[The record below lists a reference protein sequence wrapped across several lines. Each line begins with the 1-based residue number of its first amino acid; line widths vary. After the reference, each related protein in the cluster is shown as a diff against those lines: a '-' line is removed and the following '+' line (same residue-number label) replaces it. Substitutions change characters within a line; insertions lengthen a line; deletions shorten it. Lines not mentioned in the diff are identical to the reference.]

1 MRFDGGDNA
10 RIYWEPT
17 DTGNQKTWTLS
28 LWVKRV
34 SLETNQ
40 SFFTVGDS
48 SNGFEIRFNSDD
60 TIIVQSRVGSS
71 NRYVQNTTEVFRD
84 VSAWYHIV
92 YVLDTTQSTNTN
104 RAKLYVNGEQITLIQ
119 FTTNTL
125 YPSQDQN
132 QRVNL
137 SGDDFQFGISRVL
150 SDYSDLYLAE
160 INFIDGTALQPTDFG
175 ETNGIWVPKSYSGS
189 YGTNGFYLTFEGT
202 GVSTTS
208 EGTTAQTNIG
218 DDQSGNGHNFSIH
231 SSSLAAHDVVPDAP
245 TNNFP
250 VMNPLDQEQ
259 QGSNENEYRD
269 GNLDVKTIGTSP
281 RGKTRATFAFPTSGK
296 WYWEALH
303 ENTIGVSLGILAASA
318 DLDNSDQLGAS
329 ADSYAYRNNGQ
340 KINNG
345 SQTSYGSSWTNGDVI
360 GVLVDSDAGE
370 IFFYKNGTIQNSGT
384 AAYTG
389 LDMTKHFMP
398 AFSDRTTSNN
408 GRMSFNFGQDGTFE
422 GQKSSGNSDS
432 NGIGDFA
439 YSVPTDALA
448 LCSKNLPE
456 PTIGP
461 NSGTNEQADDYFETV
476 LYAGTGST
484 KSITGIFQP
493 NFVWI
498 KARDGAGSGRQHML
512 FDSIRGATK
521 VLRSHL
527 ANDEVTVSTSLT
539 SFNSDGFTIGGDSDV
554 NTNSENFVAWNWK
567 AGGTAVSNS
576 NGTITSSVSASTDAG
591 FSIATWTGNQ
601 SAGATV
607 GHGLSQKPEMFWVK
621 ARGASASW
629 AVYHSALGATKW
641 LLLNST
647 QAATTTSQEWNDT
660 EPTNTVVSLGTS
672 SANSNQSATYV
683 GYFFHSVEGY
693 SKVGSYVGNGSSDGV
708 FVYTG
713 HRVKWLL
720 VKRSNGSGG
729 WHMFDNKRSASNEI
743 DVRIESQDTA
753 QENTSGPPH
762 MDFVSNGFK
771 MRTSFDNM
779 NANGDTYIYLAFGD
793 TFKYSNAR

>member
-1 MRFDGGDNA
+1 MSGPVGSSQWMYSSASNFYSYEIGQSLRFDGEDNA
-10 RIYWEPT
+10 RIYWDPT

-34 SLETNQ
+34 SLGINQ
-40 SFFTVGDS
+40 SFFTVGLS
-48 SNGFEIRFNSDD
+48 SNGFEIRFHSDD

-137 SGDDFQFGISRVL
+137 AGDDFQFGISRVL
-150 SDYSDLYLAE
+150 SVYSDLYLAE

-175 ETNGIWVPKSYSGS
+175 ETKNGIWVPKSYSGS

-202 GVSTTS
+202 GTSTTS

-269 GNLDVKTIGTSP
+269 GNLDVKTIGSTP

-303 ENTIGVSLGILAASA
+303 ENTVGVTVGIIAASA
-318 DLDNSDQLGAS
+318 DLDNTDQLGAS

-345 SQTSYGSSWTNGDVI
+345 GQTSYGDSWTNGNVI

-384 AAYTG
+384 AAFTG

-398 AFSDRTTSNN
+398 AFSDRTTSQN

-439 YSVPTDALA
+439 YSVPTGALA

-461 NSGTNEQADDYFETV
+461 NSGINEQADDYFNTV
-476 LYAGTGST
+476 LWSGNST
-484 KSITGIFQP
+484 NNRSITTGHATDWI
-493 NFVWI
+493 WI
-498 KARDGAGSGRQHML
+498 KK
-512 FDSIRGATK
+512 RG
-521 VLRSHL
+521 
-527 ANDEVTVSTSLT
+527 
-539 SFNSDGFTIGGDSDV
+539 
-554 NTNSENFVAWNWK
+554 
-567 AGGTAVSNS
+567 
-576 NGTITSSVSASTDAG
+576 
-591 FSIATWTGNQ
+591 
-601 SAGATV
+601 
-607 GHGLSQKPEMFWVK
+607 
-621 ARGASASW
+621 
-629 AVYHSALGATKW
+629 
-641 LLLNST
+641 
-647 QAATTTSQEWNDT
+647 
-660 EPTNTVVSLGTS
+660 
-672 SANSNQSATYV
+672 
-683 GYFFHSVEGY
+683 
-693 SKVGSYVGNGSSDGV
+693 
-708 FVYTG
+708 
-713 HRVKWLL
+713 
-720 VKRSNGSGG
+720 
-729 WHMFDNKRSASNEI
+729 
-743 DVRIESQDTA
+743 
-753 QENTSGPPH
+753 
-762 MDFVSNGFK
+762 
-771 MRTSFDNM
+771 
-779 NANGDTYIYLAFGD
+779 
-793 TFKYSNAR
+793 